1 MTVQVGVAWGGG
13 HEGGET
19 WSQSR
24 CLEGRIGRIFWL
36 EMPEMGEMK
45 RDRQKNGGAI
55 CCHDGSR
62 LIMAKVWGGLNLSCL

>member
-45 RDRQKNGGAI
+45 RDR
-55 CCHDGSR
+55 
-62 LIMAKVWGGLNLSCL
+62 